1 MQAMILNSE
10 SKSDFKLILELA
22 NKLDVRTTI
31 LNEEEIEDFGLA
43 NAIKIGETG
52 KYVDVDLYLEKLI
65 K

>member
-10 SKSDFKLILELA
+10 SKSDFKLILEMA

-31 LNEEEIEDFGLA
+31 LSDEDIEDFGLA
-43 NAIKIGETG
+43 NAINIGESG
-52 KYVDVDLYLEKLI
+52 EYVDVDLYLEKLT

>member
-10 SKSDFKLILELA
+10 SKSDFKLILEMA

-31 LNEEEIEDFGLA
+31 LSDEEIEDFGLA
-43 NAIKIGETG
+43 NAIKMGETG
-52 KYVDVDLYLEKLI
+52 EYIDVDLYLEKLT

>member
-1 MQAMILNSE
+1 MILNSE
-10 SKSDFKLILELA
+10 SKSDFKLILEMA

-31 LNEEEIEDFGLA
+31 LSDEEIEDFGLA

-52 KYVDVDLYLEKLI
+52 EYVNVDLYLEKLA

>member
-1 MQAMILNSE
+1 MILNSE
-10 SKSDFKLILELA
+10 SKSDFKLILEMA

-31 LNEEEIEDFGLA
+31 LSDEEIEDFGLA

-52 KYVDVDLYLEKLI
+52 EYVDVDLYLEKLT